1 MRRYEKVRLW
11 KTWFNCKYFAGKYH
25 CIYNYATIC
34 DVFWILVFKGEV
46 KINENH
52 ICKET
57 DFIIFDNIDG
67 DISVQSVT
75 EESLFVVLSG
85 EPIDEPI
92 VSHGPFVMNTVDEIY
107 QAYEDFRNNKFGVE
121 NF

>member
-1 MRRYEKVRLW
+1 M
-11 KTWFNCKYFAGKYH
+11 
-25 CIYNYATIC
+25 
-34 DVFWILVFKGEV
+34 
-46 KINENH
+46 NENH
-52 ICKET
+52 TCKET